1 MAKSIKKKVRIAFFT
16 TSRAEFGNMVE
27 IISTIQKDKRFIV
40 YLFVW
45 YAFAK
50 TLEKLI
56 MKLIDLI

>member
-1 MAKSIKKKVRIAFFT
+1 MAKSIKTKVRIAFFT

-45 YAFAK
+45 YHCKK
-50 TLEKLI
+50 TLEN
-56 MKLIDLI
+56 